1 MGITTALNTTV
12 GSNPFLKMMSKLL
25 VALLSPSPLM
35 LRLDTWATPPPSST
49 PTPTGPER
57 APPTASPPATDAD
70 PDTPMA
76 RGPLTPRL
84 RLIPP
89 SCTELT
95 DTDSPTPMELTPMPM
110 VSVPPMASPE
120 RSPPPPP
127 LDTRT
132 CTARGLLMPRLRPT
146 PPFCTEL
153 TDTVPTPTLPMELT
167 PTDTDTVLPESLVT
181 PEPPP
186 PSSPG
191 LPRVSARGLLMSTPP
206 SFTEHTAMAPLD
218 TPLPRDTPAL
228 PAPSSPSPDCTKKQ
242 PI

>member
-49 PTPTGPER
+49 PTPTGPEG

-76 RGPLTPRL
+76 RGPLMPRL

-89 SCTELT
+89 S
-95 DTDSPTPMELTPMPM
+95 
-110 VSVPPMASPE
+110 
-120 RSPPPPP
+120 
-127 LDTRT
+127 
-132 CTARGLLMPRLRPT
+132 
-146 PPFCTEL
+146 CTEL

-186 PSSPG
+186 PSLPG
-191 LPRVSARGLLMSTPP
+191 LPRVSARGLLMPTPL
-206 SFTEHTAMAPLD
+206 SFTEHTAMVPSSPETPTAMAPLD
-218 TPLPRDTPAL
+218 TASPRDTPAL

-242 PI
+242 PIIY